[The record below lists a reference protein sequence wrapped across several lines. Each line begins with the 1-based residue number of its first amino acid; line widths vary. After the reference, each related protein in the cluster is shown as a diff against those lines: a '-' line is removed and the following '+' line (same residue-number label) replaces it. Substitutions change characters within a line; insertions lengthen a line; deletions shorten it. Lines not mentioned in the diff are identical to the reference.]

1 MIVVSDTSPITNLV
15 AISQLNL
22 LQQLYSHLIIPK
34 AVYNEMVKVDQSSL
48 RIGTGDAEGKGE
60 ALRTPTAP
68 TGDAEGKSKA
78 LRTFCFQGG
87 SIREIGWV
95 RL

>member
-1 MIVVSDTSPITNLV
+1 MIVVSDTSPITNLA

-48 RIGTGDAEGKGE
+48 RIGTGDAEGK
-60 ALRTPTAP
+60 
-68 TGDAEGKSKA
+68 SKA